1 MVMRSTITS
10 KGQTTIPSEIR
21 KQMGLKAGDGLVYS
35 IDGDRIVAR
44 PVKGTLL
51 DAYASVKPKKRP
63 EDFSGLLKQAK
74 KKRAKHLASES

>member
-10 KGQTTIPSEIR
+10 KGQTTIPGEIR
-21 KQMGLKAGDGLVYS
+21 KKMGLKPGDGLVYS
-35 IDGDRIVAR
+35 VEDDRIVVR

-63 EDFSGLLKQAK
+63 EDFSRLRKQARA
-74 KKRAKHLASES
+74 KRAKHLASGK